1 MSRLVVSLAVML
13 SFAWPAGAQDPVK
26 IDPSHHK
33 VELEN
38 EYVRVLR
45 ITFGQG
51 EKAPLHQHPGG
62 VAVFLTDHQATVIPE
77 GGAPDPTPR
86 KRGGVLAAAATR
98 HTVENPGP
106 GRSEVILVELKAP
119 PAARTL
125 AQDAAKLDPKHY
137 TVELENDRVRVLRI
151 RYGPG
156 EKSVLHGHWPGVAI
170 PLVDGTM
177 RFADKAGKTMDQS
190 LPANS
195 VIWETG
201 DPHLPENLGDKPVE
215 VVLVELK
222 PKTR

>member
-1 MSRLVVSLAVML
+1 MSPAD
-13 SFAWPAGAQDPVK
+13 WPWP
-26 IDPSHHK
+26 P
-33 VELEN
+33 ELDGP
-38 EYVRVLR
+38 
-45 ITFGQG
+45 I
-51 EKAPLHQHPGG
+51 A
-62 VAVFLTDHQATVIPE
+62 
-77 GGAPDPTPR
+77 APDQHR
-86 KRGGVLAAAATR
+86 
-98 HTVENPGP
+98 
-106 GRSEVILVELKAP
+106 VIF
-119 PAARTL
+119 
-125 AQDAAKLDPKHY
+125 
-137 TVELENDRVRVLRI
+137 ENDRVRVLRI